1 MFVYVIKMTFDA
13 DAAVKAFYD
22 PSLRSI
28 IFSLLLDTPGAIGGD
43 IKGATFG
50 AKIGD
55 RIEEHDLSAAELLA
69 LITANDQARITV
81 KMPLADFSAP
91 ETIAFF
97 VVVQAL
103 DGTDTRL
110 SYDDS
115 NPSGTIKVGRRP
127 DTPRRAEVLQ
137 RLITLA
143 AAANA
148 PANTVDVVGEVRLFL
163 DGNNG
168 GDEYLQ
174 YNIIVTIG
182 HIVDS
187 SYNNAITAADIA
199 RGYIVYNLSQ
209 TTVPDGHKIMIAY
222 ALENRSNEQ
231 SKMSL
236 PHIFTAT
243 IKPQKASFLAES
255 GKMDDANFVYILL
268 KIKYDLDSTVW
279 NRVNIMSKAS
289 GSWAVADYFARTED
303 TDKEMMLNGFVE
315 YKLKQLVSGTDLS
328 AFSKVEL
335 AIQLSNGTWSSTDKA
350 TQSERSEPRFAVS
363 GAKKFIV
370 THATTSAFT
379 AQPSFGGAAAK
390 HTITKTLT
398 FTAPPVQVVVLSRL
412 LQNGVEVD
420 AKSVII
426 ATNNTTAS
434 VSFDRLASLVK
445 TGDKFE
451 IVSQAKVALENAI
464 KEFLPSNTKIGE
476 KAALLLAEFRSDSV
490 LAQPDASELLSALI
504 IRAVDDAMV
513 NSIRKVIVEFE
524 LTQLSNDKNYP
535 FESIDLEVA
544 SDAGFVTL
552 LQLTSGSATRLNI
565 PIDSNDPKKLD
576 EVLVIGKFVSGT
588 ATSFAPNTLLHIRY
602 RSNHKWL
609 GGGSSVVNR
618 PWKVLQYV
626 LGEEDQPNAPAALT
640 AVQEKV
646 NTLKFTFAKAVAIQ
660 HTSAATDGAAS
671 RFEPAN
677 HKFSLIN
684 EIGQVIRT
692 LIVKHEESAFA
703 NVDARFTLEDSE
715 LDQFVRVKHLVQY
728 LNSKNV
734 SVESDAT
741 ICAEIFVAKKLSV
754 RSIQVVETS
763 TKIKVL
769 ADIDSGRLSPADIAV
784 KAVFPHRNSSDVDE
798 MLSPAFSFDALEKRW
813 VTEHTKQP
821 DPQGLKYG
829 NALKVFLFASGSNGQ
844 LVNAEFPT
852 RRF

>member
-1 MFVYVIKMTFDA
+1 MTFA
-13 DAAVKAFYD
+13 TTAAIKAFFD

-28 IFSLLLDTPGAIGGD
+28 IFSVALANAGVIDADT
-43 IKGATFG
+43 KGATFG

-55 RIEEHDLSAAELLA
+55 RIEELDLSAAELLA

-103 DGTDTRL
+103 NGNDTRL

-115 NPSGTIKVGRRP
+115 NPLGLIKVGRRP

-148 PANTVDVVGEVRLFL
+148 PANTVDVAGEVRLSL

-168 GDEYLQ
+168 GDEYSR

-182 HIVDS
+182 HIVQS
-187 SYNNAITAADIA
+187 SYNNDITAADIA

-209 TTVPDGHKIMIAY
+209 ASVPDGHKIMIAY
-222 ALENRSNEQ
+222 ALENKSNEQ
-231 SKMSL
+231 SKMSP
-236 PHIFTAT
+236 PHILTAT
-243 IKPQKASFLAES
+243 IKPQKPSFITES

-279 NRVNIMSKAS
+279 NRVNIMRKDSS
-289 GSWAVADYFARTED
+289 SWSVADYFTRTED

-315 YKLKQLVSGTDLS
+315 YKFKQSAGTDLS
-328 AFSKVEL
+328 PLSKLEL
-335 AIQLSNGTWSSTDKA
+335 AIQLTNGVWTSADKA
-350 TQSERSEPRFAVS
+350 THSERSEPRFAVA
-363 GAKKFIV
+363 GVKKFLV

-390 HTITKTLT
+390 HTITKSLT
-398 FTAPPVQVVVLSRL
+398 FPAAPAQVVVLSRL

-426 ATNNTTAS
+426 AASAASAS

-451 IVSQAKVALENAI
+451 IVSQAKVAVDNAN
-464 KEFLPSNTKIGE
+464 KDFLPSNAKIGE

-535 FESIDLEVA
+535 FDSLDAEV
-544 SDAGFVTL
+544 SLDAGFGTL

-588 ATSFAPNTLLHIRY
+588 ATSFAPKTLLHIRY

-626 LGEEDQPNAPAALT
+626 LGEEEQPEAPAAHT
-640 AVQEKV
+640 IGQEKV
-646 NTLKFTFAKAVAIQ
+646 NTLKVTFAKAAAIQ
-660 HTSAATDGAAS
+660 YACAATDGVAS

-769 ADIDSGRLSPADIAV
+769 ADIDFGRLSPADIVV
-784 KAVFPHRNSSDVDE
+784 KAVFPHRDSSDADQ
-798 MLSPAFSFDALEKRW
+798 MLPGAFSFDVVDKRF
-813 VTEHTKQP
+813 VSEHTKQP

-829 NALKVFLFASGSNGQ
+829 NALKVFLFASGPNGQ
-844 LVNAEFPT
+844 LVNAEFP
-852 RRF
+852 RR